1 MTESE
6 VTEGLMKAGAVISI
20 GEDARN
26 IPPDCDLVIYTI
38 AIPQEHVE
46 LTEAKKRGTTALSYP
61 EALGVISKD
70 KYTLAITGTHGKTT
84 TTAMIAKILMDAGLD
99 PTVIV
104 GSLIKDAAGNRTNF
118 IAGKSKYLV
127 VEACEYKRSFLN
139 IIPKILVITNIDADH
154 LDYYKDLDDIE
165 SAFRELAKKV
175 PSDGAVVCD
184 FLDERATRAA
194 RATKGKVID
203 FGKFVAKVP
212 TLLAPGAHNKKN
224 AAAALAVADFLGID
238 LEQAR
243 SALGGFMGAARRFEL
258 RGKAKNG
265 ALVYDDYGH
274 HPTEIK
280 ATLAGARELF
290 PLSSEGG
297 SASGGNKGGG
307 SGGLSPKIV
316 VVFQPH
322 LYSRT
327 KDHLKAFGKCF
338 KDANEIILLPIYPAR
353 EKNPGNI
360 SSEMV
365 VKEIKENDQSACS
378 VATFAEAAKKAATL
392 AGGSGVIIT
401 MGAGETNKVADILI
415 LPLPV
420 VR

>member
-1 MTESE
+1 M
-6 VTEGLMKAGAVISI
+6 
-20 GEDARN
+20 
-26 IPPDCDLVIYTI
+26 
-38 AIPQEHVE
+38 
-46 LTEAKKRGTTALSYP
+46 
-61 EALGVISKD
+61 
-70 KYTLAITGTHGKTT
+70 
-84 TTAMIAKILMDAGLD
+84 
-99 PTVIV
+99 
-104 GSLIKDAAGNRTNF
+104 
-118 IAGKSKYLV
+118 
-127 VEACEYKRSFLN
+127 
-139 IIPKILVITNIDADH
+139 
-154 LDYYKDLDDIE
+154 
-165 SAFRELAKKV
+165 
-175 PSDGAVVCD
+175 
-184 FLDERATRAA
+184 
-194 RATKGKVID
+194 D